1 MAMNEP
7 GANDRTGSH
16 GDRAEDQP
24 DPGGSHGD
32 RVEHQPDR
40 AGTGGGGELGNRSL
54 QNVPEDAR
62 RDEEPRDRSSDD
74 AATRDNRAAAP
85 VPPRADARVTAVT
98 VSAERV
104 LAECVSAE
112 RRLAERSLL
121 AALCQNALNPAARIE
136 VLRRL
141 AGCVFADP
149 EHEVIFRALA
159 NVPVSDPERTRA
171 ALGIRITRLGFPD
184 FDLDPF
190 FNIKPPDASEFA
202 ALFALLEI

>member
-7 GANDRTGSH
+7 GENDRTGSH

-24 DPGGSHGD
+24 DPSGSHGD
-32 RVEHQPDR
+32 RAEHQPDR

-85 VPPRADARVTAVT
+85 VDARA
-98 VSAERV
+98 AAR
-104 LAECVSAE
+104 VSAE
-112 RRLAERSLL
+112 RRLAERVLAERRLL
-121 AALCQNALNPAARIE
+121 AALCQNALDPAARIE

-159 NVPVSDPERTRA
+159 NVPVSDPERARA

-190 FNIKPPDASEFA
+190 FNITPPDVSEFA